1 LFVSPDVWYNAGNLL
16 LEEPG
21 LNADTDPLLE
31 DLVLGA
37 DTWSAA
43 EGDWM
48 NWNNVSLIVLG
59 LAAFFGAFVV
69 ALWVSLVIWAFR
81 DMRARTRDAFA
92 QLLAAL
98 MVFVLGPLGII
109 LYFMLRPRETL
120 AEKYERSLEEEAL
133 LQDIEER
140 QICPGCKQPI
150 ESDYVLCP
158 ICHTRLR
165 HPCVHCGRLIHPRWT
180 VCPYC
185 AQSQRPVPGVERAG
199 RVTLLDLESEGD
211 LSSSTQVLAAAGV
224 SAANQLP
231 PDLAAEL
238 QREAQSSVGEGSELT
253 YAPEEALYGIPA
265 DVDLQQDTDQIPTG
279 ETPEADEQD
288 HPPPQDDEI
297 SSEAPD
303 DGADPEIEGPVQES
317 KPPTSETGQAQDET
331 AKGGATRPLSLFR
344 RQ

>member
-1 LFVSPDVWYNAGNLL
+1 
-16 LEEPG
+16 
-21 LNADTDPLLE
+21 
-31 DLVLGA
+31 
-37 DTWSAA
+37 
-43 EGDWM
+43 M

-98 MVFVLGPLGII
+98 MVLVLGPFGVI

-150 ESDYVLCP
+150 EPDYILCP
-158 ICHTRLR
+158 VCHTRLR

-180 VCPYC
+180 LCPYC

-199 RVTLLDLESEGD
+199 RVTLLDLESEGEVP
-211 LSSSTQVLAAAGV
+211 SSTQVLAAAGV
-224 SAANQLP
+224 PAANQLP

-238 QREAQSSVGEGSELT
+238 QREAQSSVGEGSEMA
-253 YAPEEALYGIPA
+253 YAPEAALYGMPA
-265 DVDLQQDTDQIPTG
+265 DQDQQQNTYQSLVR
-279 ETPEADEQD
+279 ETVEVDEQD
-288 HPPPQDDEI
+288 EPLLQNGKETDD
-297 SSEAPD
+297 APD
-303 DGADPEIEGPVQES
+303 DGTDLGLEDQEQEPQPS
-317 KPPTSETGQAQDET
+317 TSEADQVQDGTTEDRT
-331 AKGGATRPLSLFR
+331 TRPLSLFR

>member
-1 LFVSPDVWYNAGNLL
+1 
-16 LEEPG
+16 
-21 LNADTDPLLE
+21 
-31 DLVLGA
+31 
-37 DTWSAA
+37 
-43 EGDWM
+43 M

-69 ALWVSLVIWAFR
+69 ALRVSLVIWAFR

-150 ESDYVLCP
+150 EPDYVLCP
-158 ICHTRLR
+158 VCHTRLR

-180 VCPYC
+180 LCPYC

-199 RVTLLDLESEGD
+199 RVTLLDLETEGD
-211 LSSSTQVLAAAGV
+211 LPSSTQVLAAA
-224 SAANQLP
+224 SASAVNQLP

-238 QREAQSSVGEGSELT
+238 QREAQSSVGAGNEPT
-253 YAPEEALYGIPA
+253 YSPEAALYGIPA
-265 DVDLQQDTDQIPTG
+265 DTDQEQAADHVSVG
-279 ETPEADEQD
+279 EAQKAGEQGD
-288 HPPPQDDEI
+288 PPPQAGEI
-297 SSEAPD
+297 STEAPG
-303 DGADPEIEGPVQES
+303 DGAEADVEEPVQES
-317 KPPTSETGQAQDET
+317 TPSTGETGHAQGGTSKD
-331 AKGGATRPLSLFR
+331 GATRPLSLFGR
-344 RQ
+344 R